1 MKGLARGQRASG
13 DLIPWTIAQQVRECG
28 CGCSRCVYVGVQG
41 GCDRSLGECVFLGV
55 CKSLCRCVCHVV
67 CGRRWC

>member
-28 CGCSRCVYVGVQG
+28 CGCSRCV
-41 GCDRSLGECVFLGV
+41 CVWVFKVDVIDLWVNV
-55 CKSLCRCVCHVV
+55 CF
-67 CGRRWC
+67 